1 MLTKEQRKEKAIEIM
16 QKLDIYEPYITGYK
30 EHDQVCFY
38 ERFGGYWV
46 HQEPEIEAKMREIER
61 QYNVTIYAITH
72 ELTEFGE
79 LWSFLCVSNKGSRY
93 ACTKS
98 FGNVCND
105 FICSAYVW
113 NKSGGFVDF
122 GSIEI
127 RSFGGGLMR
136 IG

>member
-1 MLTKEQRKEKAIEIM
+1 MLTKEQQKEKAIEIM
-16 QKLDIYEPYITGYK
+16 KKLGIYEPYIEGYK
-30 EHDQVCFY
+30 EHDHVCFY

-46 HQEPEIEAKMREIER
+46 YQDPEIEAKMREIER

-72 ELTEFGE
+72 EPTEFGD
-79 LWSFLCVSNKGSRY
+79 LWSFLYVASKGNRY

-98 FGNVCND
+98 YGSFCSD

-113 NKSGGFVDF
+113 NKSGGFVEG
-122 GSIEI
+122 GSVVV

>member
-46 HQEPEIEAKMREIER
+46 HQEPEIEAQMREIER

-72 ELTEFGE
+72 EFTEFGE

>member
-16 QKLDIYEPYITGYK
+16 KRLGIYEPYIDGYK
-30 EHDQVCFY
+30 EHDHVCFY

-46 HQEPEIEAKMREIER
+46 YQEPEIEAKMREIEQR
-61 QYNVTIYAITH
+61 YDTTIYAITH
-72 ELTEFGE
+72 DLTEFGE
-79 LWSFLCVSNKGSRY
+79 LWSFLCVSNTGSRY

-113 NKSGGFVDF
+113 NKSSGFVEY
-122 GSIEI
+122 GSVEV

>member
-16 QKLDIYEPYITGYK
+16 KKLGIYEPYIEGYK
-30 EHDQVCFY
+30 EHDHVCFY

-46 HQEPEIEAKMREIER
+46 NQDPEIEAKMREIEQ

-72 ELTEFGE
+72 EPTEFGD
-79 LWSFLCVSNKGSRY
+79 LWSFLCVANKGSRY

-98 FGNVCND
+98 FGSFCSD

-113 NKSGGFVDF
+113 NKSGGFVEG
-122 GSIEI
+122 GSVEV

>member
-16 QKLDIYEPYITGYK
+16 QKLNIYKPYIIGYK
-30 EHDQVCFY
+30 NHDKVCFY

-46 HQEPEIEAKMREIER
+46 YQEPEIEAKMRELE
-61 QYNVTIYAITH
+61 QNYNVTIYAITH

-79 LWSFLCVSNKGSRY
+79 LWSFLCVPEKGSRY
-93 ACTKS
+93 SCTKGTGS
-98 FGNVCND
+98 D
-105 FICSAYVW
+105 FVCSAYVC
-113 NKSGGFVDF
+113 NKSDGFVEY
-122 GSIEI
+122 GSVEV

>member
-16 QKLDIYEPYITGYK
+16 KRLGIYEPYITGYK
-30 EHDQVCFY
+30 NHDKVCFY

-46 HQEPEIEAKMREIER
+46 YQEPEIEAKMREIEQR
-61 QYNVTIYAITH
+61 YDTTIYAITH
-72 ELTEFGE
+72 DLTEFGD
-79 LWSFLCVSNKGSRY
+79 LWSFLCVANKGSRY

-98 FGNVCND
+98 FGNVCSD
-105 FICSAYVW
+105 FLCSAYVW
-113 NKSGGFVDF
+113 NKSGGFVEF
-122 GSIEI
+122 GSVEV